1 MMEVIDQHR
10 SIRKYKDDPVP
21 QEILDKILNAAIRA
35 SNTGNMQMYSIIVT
49 TDKDIKKELSPCH
62 FNQPMVNQAPVIL
75 TFCADI
81 NRFSKW
87 CELRGAKPEYDNFL
101 WFLNGMTD
109 AILASGNAALEAET
123 HGLGI
128 CYLGTTLYTAEKIC
142 DILELPQGVVPV
154 TTLVVGYPDGTPEL
168 TDRLPLEGVIHKN
181 KYREY
186 TDQNIEDIWKEKE
199 NSEETGKLI
208 EINGL
213 PNLARVFTDKRYTGK
228 DNQAFSDSYMAVLK
242 KQGFLK

>member
-1 MMEVIDQHR
+1 MEVIDQHR

>member
-1 MMEVIDQHR
+1 MEVIDQHR

-62 FNQPMVNQAPVIL
+62 FNQPMVNQVPVIL